1 MLSIISYACG
11 QSSRFYEVSSQIFCS
26 FFSVAFFF
34 YYVLRLYILH
44 TNSFTGYM
52 FCEYSQFVACLL
64 IFSLVYFGEQK
75 NVNLYEEYSYL
86 VIDFIFYTRSCHLQR
101 NGFTLSVITWISFS
115 SLIG

>member
-1 MLSIISYACG
+1 MLVASHLDFMKYLLK
-11 QSSRFYEVSSQIFCS
+11 SSVH
-26 FFSVAFFF
+26 FFLLPFF

-75 NVNLYEEYSYL
+75 NVNIYEEYSYL